1 MWTDH
6 WYLSQTLV
14 VMYCISK
21 QSICLYSTISLSNIF
36 RNHIQHIQ
44 SYNPTCIQICN
55 YLVSGYNT
63 LYIPFYPFSLFSI
76 FIWPPFP
83 SVPSVL
89 QNVKEAN
96 KNSHLKRQPDIQVY
110 QHRALTYSLLTRH
123 ILNALTLKGLTNWP
137 ITKPRFE
144 TNPRKENDRKSFK
157 LKPLAAL
164 WIRTWQVLSVCNS
177 CLPDRSF
184 EVNREKAV
192 LK

>member
-1 MWTDH
+1 MQ
-6 WYLSQTLV
+6 LSSVSTL
-14 VMYCISK
+14 M
-21 QSICLYSTISLSNIF
+21 LYTF
-36 RNHIQHIQ
+36 
-44 SYNPTCIQICN
+44 
-55 YLVSGYNT
+55 
-63 LYIPFYPFSLFSI
+63 PFLPFSI
-76 FIWPPFP
+76 FICSSFSSAPT
-83 SVPSVL
+83 VL

-123 ILNALTLKGLTNWP
+123 ISNALTLKGLTNWP

-177 CLPDRSF
+177 CLPDRTF
-184 EVNREKAV
+184 EVNREKAM

>member
-1 MWTDH
+1 M
-6 WYLSQTLV
+6 Q
-14 VMYCISK
+14 
-21 QSICLYSTISLSNIF
+21 LSN
-36 RNHIQHIQ
+36 
-44 SYNPTCIQICN
+44 
-55 YLVSGYNT
+55 VST
-63 LYIPFYPFSLFSI
+63 LILLYIPLHLFSPFSI
-76 FIWPPFP
+76 FICPPFP
-83 SVPSVL
+83 SVPTVL
-89 QNVKEAN
+89 QNVKGAN

-164 WIRTWQVLSVCNS
+164 WIRTWQALSVCNS
-177 CLPDRSF
+177 CLPDRSL
-184 EVNREKAV
+184 EVNREKAM